1 MTTSPFRNRESVIRA
16 ILRRERDGLP
26 LNCEAVKEASSQ
38 LYSGAFR
45 HFGSWRNALRAA
57 GINVAAVE
65 RRREWDKAK
74 IIARLRELCRQRR
87 SLRQTAVHRYDSGL
101 CRAACL
107 TFGSWCNALVA
118 AGINPESICRDPQW
132 DQSKIIEAI
141 LLRVLRGE
149 ALGST
154 TVRPHTLKSA
164 AVREFGSWPA
174 ALVAAG
180 LEPAHYIGQ
189 RAITQKEGKKGSWS
203 KERVRKAI
211 LQRHALG
218 LPLYGNSVL
227 RDDRIAVLCGAD
239 MVQELVQGL
248 GVCGVRSG
256 RKSTEIR
263 IDMDCTGVQKSTGF
277 SAEHEA
283 AQDDAACG
291 RSR

>member
-1 MTTSPFRNRESVIRA
+1 MTTSTFRNRESVIRA

-26 LNCEAVKEASSQ
+26 LNCEAVKAVSKP
-38 LYSGAFR
+38 LYCGAIR

-57 GINVAAVE
+57 GIHVAAVE

-74 IIARLRELCRQRR
+74 IIARLRELCSQRR
-87 SLRQTAVHRYDSGL
+87 SLRYTVVHRCDSGL
-101 CRAACL
+101 CRAACV
-107 TFGSWCNALVA
+107 TFGTWCNALVA

-132 DQSKIIEAI
+132 DRSRIIEAI

-154 TVRPHTLKSA
+154 TVRPRTLKSA
-164 AVREFGSWPA
+164 PVSEFGSWPA

-180 LEPAHYIGQ
+180 LEPTHYVGQ
-189 RAITQKEGKKGSWS
+189 RAICQNGGKKGHWS

-227 RDDRIAVLCGAD
+227 RDDRTL
-239 MVQELVQGL
+239 
-248 GVCGVRSG
+248 
-256 RKSTEIR
+256 
-263 IDMDCTGVQKSTGF
+263 F
-277 SAEHEA
+277 SAA
-283 AQDDAACG
+283 
-291 RSR
+291 RTWFKSWSRALAHAGFGPGQVDGNPR

>member
-16 ILRRERDGLP
+16 ILRRARDGLP

-38 LYSGAFR
+38 LCSGAFR

-57 GINVAAVE
+57 GIKVAGVE
-65 RRREWDKAK
+65 RRREWDKAR
-74 IIARLRELCRQRR
+74 IITRLRELCRRRR

-101 CRAACL
+101 LRAACL

-132 DQSKIIEAI
+132 DQTKIIEAI

-189 RAITQKEGKKGSWS
+189 RTITQKEGRQGSWS

-218 LPLYGNSVL
+218 LPLYGNAVL
-227 RDDRIAVLCGAD
+227 RDDRILFCA
-239 MVQELVQGL
+239 
-248 GVCGVRSG
+248 G
-256 RKSTEIR
+256 RTWFKNWTR
-263 IDMDCTGVQKSTGF
+263 ALAYAGF
-277 SAEHEA
+277 DPTQVDGNPH
-283 AQDDAACG
+283 
-291 RSR
+291 